1 MLRELRAEDG
11 ELSPGSTAAP
21 RGCFRLIARVSVTDP
36 ETARA
41 GRTARAAASE
51 TGS

>member
-21 RGCFRLIARVSVTDP
+21 RRCFRLIASVSVTDP
-36 ETARA
+36 ETPAPDEQREPR
-41 GRTARAAASE
+41 GRF
-51 TGS
+51 